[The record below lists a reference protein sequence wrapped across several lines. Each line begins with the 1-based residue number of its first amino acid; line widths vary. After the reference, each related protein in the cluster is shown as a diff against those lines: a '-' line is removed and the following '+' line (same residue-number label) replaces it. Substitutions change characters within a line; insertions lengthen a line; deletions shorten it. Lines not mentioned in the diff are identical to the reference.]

1 MLTLI
6 DIKTRPASKRHAKIK
21 PKIVVQVKSEQ
32 QRAEVK
38 KVAKRVMDEHYD
50 VLLALK
56 NR

>member
-1 MLTLI
+1 MLTLT
-6 DIKTRPASKRHAKIK
+6 DIKTRPSTQRHKIIK
-21 PKIVVQVKSEQ
+21 PKVVVQVKTEQ

-38 KVAKRVMDEHYD
+38 RVAKRVMNEHYD

>member
-1 MLTLI
+1 MVTLT
-6 DIKTRPASKRHAKIK
+6 DIRTRPASKAHAKIK
-21 PKIVVQVKSEQ
+21 PKNIVQVKSDQ

-38 KVAKRVMDEHYD
+38 KVAKRVMTEHHD